1 MNLLT
6 IPHVKKIGLLG
17 LVAIVSLNGCAPRDP
32 DTGEISLRASPETA
46 LMNKEISVKKLTP
59 AFVVKFEPQGSS
71 FSELEKGRLLG
82 FIQAQG
88 AKYGDVLQLELPP
101 FSDAAGLNEERFGA
115 IGSFLQDEGFVVEP
129 KLARDG
135 LENSLRVFFT
145 KYVATVDPDCSRG
158 WTRPEGQEYEAL
170 PLEHMGCSTASN
182 LAQMLA
188 NPKDLV
194 DPEDIGAYDGERAA
208 RSILRYKTGGS
219 SGGSKGQGKSG
230 GGSKSGGGGKK

>member
-1 MNLLT
+1 MSKLT
-6 IPHVKKIGLLG
+6 IPNIKTVSFVGLITIIGLG
-17 LVAIVSLNGCAPRDP
+17 GCAPRDP
-32 DTGEISLRASPETA
+32 ETGDVKLRASPETA
-46 LMNKEISVKKLTP
+46 MMTKAISVKKLTP
-59 AFVVKFEPQGSS
+59 IFVVKFEPEGST

-88 AKYGDVLQLELPP
+88 AKFGDALKLELPP

-115 IGSFLQDEGFVVEP
+115 IGNFLQDEGFIVEP

-158 WTRPEGQEYEAL
+158 WTRPEGQEYESL
-170 PLEHMGCSTASN
+170 PLEHLGCATASN

-188 NPKDLV
+188 DPKDLIE
-194 DPEDIGAYDGERAA
+194 PKDIGAYDGERATRA
-208 RSILRYKTGGS
+208 IMRYKRIGGS
-219 SGGSKGQGKSG
+219 GGGASSG
-230 GGSKSGGGGKK
+230 GGSKSGGGKK

>member
-1 MNLLT
+1 MTLLT
-6 IPHVKKIGLLG
+6 VPHVKKIGFLG
-17 LVAIVSLNGCAPRDP
+17 LVAMIGLGGCAPRDP
-32 DTGEISLRASPETA
+32 ETGEISLRASPETA
-46 LMNKEISVKKLTP
+46 LMNKEIAVKKLTP
-59 AFVVKFEPQGSS
+59 VFVVKFEPEGSA

-82 FIQAQG
+82 FIEAQG
-88 AKYGDVLQLELPP
+88 AKFGDALQLELPP

-115 IGSFLQDEGFVVEP
+115 IGSFLQDEGFIVEP

-208 RSILRYKTGGS
+208 RSIQRYKLGGS
-219 SGGSKGQGKSG
+219 SSSSKGKGKSG
-230 GGSKSGGGGKK
+230 GGKSGGGKK